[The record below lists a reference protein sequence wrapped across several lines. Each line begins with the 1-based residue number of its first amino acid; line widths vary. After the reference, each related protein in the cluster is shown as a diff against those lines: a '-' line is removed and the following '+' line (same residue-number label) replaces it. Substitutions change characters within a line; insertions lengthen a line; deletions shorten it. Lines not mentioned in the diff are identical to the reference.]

1 MEDSKI
7 IELYW
12 QRDEAAIHKTEEKYG
27 KYLAKI
33 SFNILNCVEDCK
45 ECVNDTYMQA
55 WKNIPPVKPDNLGT
69 YLGKIARNIS
79 INKLRDKNAIK
90 RQSNQYTLSLS
101 ELSEC
106 ISDSS
111 LLDDKLNEEQL
122 AKLIGKYLRTVS
134 DDGRRCFIRKYFHM
148 ESIKEIAEFYNI
160 SEAKVKTL
168 LHRTRKGLKEFLKK
182 EGYLL

>member
-12 QRDEAAIHKTEEKYG
+12 QRDEDAIHKTEEKYG
-27 KYLAKI
+27 NYLTKI
-33 SFNILNCVEDCK
+33 SFNILNCVEDSK
-45 ECVNDTYMQA
+45 ECVNDTYLQA

-90 RQSNQYTLSLS
+90 RQSNQYAVSLS

-106 ISDSS
+106 ISADVI
-111 LLDDKLNEEQL
+111 LDDRLNEEEL
-122 AKLIGKYLRTVS
+122 AKLIGKYLRKIS
-134 DDGRRCFIRKYFHM
+134 EDARKCFIRKYFHM
-148 ESIKEIAEFYNI
+148 ETVKEIAEFYDM

-168 LHRTRKGLKEFLKK
+168 LHRSRKGLKEFLKK